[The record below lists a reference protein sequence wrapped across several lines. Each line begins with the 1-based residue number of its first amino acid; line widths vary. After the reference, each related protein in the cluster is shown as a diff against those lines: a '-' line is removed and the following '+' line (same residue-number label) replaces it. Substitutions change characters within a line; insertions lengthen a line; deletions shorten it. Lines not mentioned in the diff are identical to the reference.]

1 MPTDTGPNEDTG
13 TAKRRSARRS
23 PRGYR
28 RLRKALDVEGEDRRG
43 ITSRIGTSAGVSHN
57 AT

>member
-23 PRGYR
+23 PQATG
-28 RLRKALDVEGEDRRG
+28 RLRKALDVEDEDRRG
-43 ITSRIGTSAGVSHN
+43 ITSRIGIGAGVSHN
-57 AT
+57 AP